1 MDFNDLAR
9 QWDDSRRI
17 ERAKIISNE
26 IRNNLWDVKLNK
38 GLEFGCG
45 TGLITFNLTDLF
57 NDVTLIDISSE
68 MIEVVNEKIEK
79 FNLNNCKAI
88 SCDLMKSDNL
98 EKYDCIYTSM
108 AMHHI
113 IDVEEILNRF
123 YEILNEK
130 GKLCIVELNKDN
142 GYFHKNEEGFNG
154 HNGFSQKDLKNILEK
169 YGFKNINSYTFYNS
183 YKEVGCE
190 KIEYSLF
197 IIVAEK

>member
-1 MDFNDLAR
+1 M
-9 QWDDSRRI
+9 
-17 ERAKIISNE
+17 
-26 IRNNLWDVKLNK
+26 
-38 GLEFGCG
+38 
-45 TGLITFNLTDLF
+45 
-57 NDVTLIDISSE
+57 
-68 MIEVVNEKIEK
+68 EK

-88 SCDLMKSDNL
+88 SCDLIKSDNL

-142 GYFHKNEEGFNG
+142 GDFHKNEEGFNG

-169 YGFKNINSYTFYNS
+169 Y
-183 YKEVGCE
+183 
-190 KIEYSLF
+190 
-197 IIVAEK
+197 

>member
-1 MDFNDLAR
+1 MDFNYLAR

-26 IRNNLWDVKLNK
+26 IRKNLGEIKLNK

-79 FNLNNCKAI
+79 FNLNNSKAI

-123 YEILNEK
+123 HEILNEK

-142 GYFHKNEEGFNG
+142 GDFHKNEEGFNG
-154 HNGFSQKDLKNILEK
+154 HNGFSQKVLKNILEK

-197 IIVAEK
+197 IIFAEK

>member
-1 MDFNDLAR
+1 MNFNDLAR

-17 ERAKIISNE
+17 ERVKIISNE
-26 IRNNLWDVKLNK
+26 IRNNLGDVKLNK

-79 FNLNNCKAI
+79 FNLNNCKTI

-142 GYFHKNEEGFNG
+142 GDFHKNEEGFNG

-190 KIEYSLF
+190 KVEYSLF

>member
-1 MDFNDLAR
+1 MDFNYLAR

-26 IRNNLWDVKLNK
+26 IRKNLGEVKLNK

-79 FNLNNCKAI
+79 FNFNNSKAI

-113 IDVEEILNRF
+113 IDVEEMLNRF
-123 YEILNEK
+123 YEVLNEK

-142 GYFHKNEEGFNG
+142 GDFHKHEEGFNG

-169 YGFKNINSYTFYNS
+169 YRFKNINSYTFYNS

>member
-1 MDFNDLAR
+1 MDFNYLAR

-26 IRNNLWDVKLNK
+26 IRKNLGGVKLNK

-79 FNLNNCKAI
+79 FNLNNSKAI

-113 IDVEEILNRF
+113 IDIEEMLNRF
-123 YEILNEK
+123 YEVLNEK

-142 GYFHKNEEGFNG
+142 GDFHKNEEGFNG

-183 YKEVGCE
+183 YKEVGFE

>member
-1 MDFNDLAR
+1 MDFNYLAR

-26 IRNNLWDVKLNK
+26 IRKNLGEVKLNK

-79 FNLNNCKAI
+79 FNLNNSKAI

-123 YEILNEK
+123 HEVLNEK

-142 GYFHKNEEGFNG
+142 GDFHKNEEGFNG

>member
-1 MDFNDLAR
+1 MDFNYLAR

-26 IRNNLWDVKLNK
+26 IRKNLGGVKLNK

-79 FNLNNCKAI
+79 FNLNNSKAI

-113 IDVEEILNRF
+113 IDIEEMLNRF
-123 YEILNEK
+123 YEVLNEK

-142 GYFHKNEEGFNG
+142 GDFHKNEEGFNG

>member
-1 MDFNDLAR
+1 MDFNYLAR

-26 IRNNLWDVKLNK
+26 IRKNLGEIKLNK

-79 FNLNNCKAI
+79 FNLNNSKAI

-123 YEILNEK
+123 HEILNEK

-142 GYFHKNEEGFNG
+142 GDFHKNEEGFNG

-197 IIVAEK
+197 IIFAEK